1 MELLCPY
8 QTFSGKNLSLEIV
21 SYNHLAYMCMVIY
34 HILSGVIS
42 AVCFVLGVVNTDKQ
56 RGGVGVGLG
65 VATPLPFGWYS
76 T

>member
-1 MELLCPY
+1 
-8 QTFSGKNLSLEIV
+8 
-21 SYNHLAYMCMVIY
+21 MCMVIY